1 MSDDYDDKHFA
12 LVLAAVAAGLGATE
26 AIDKATRILQ
36 LLGHT
41 K

>member
-1 MSDDYDDKHFA
+1 MNYEDKHFA
-12 LVLAAVAAGLGATE
+12 LVLAAVASGLGATE

-36 LLGHT
+36 QLGYT